1 MCTWMACASATSID
15 GQVDDVLRRPA
26 FRGRNRLTAEEKRS
40 EQARANARYAVDG
53 AGFRRL
59 VKASLAW
66 LQHHQAA
73 INALNVYPVP
83 DGDTGTN
90 MLLTMRS
97 AWAEIEESP
106 ERNVG
111 KVARQMSH
119 GALMGARGNSGVILS
134 QIWRGFARSLD
145 EKEVFRAEDLA
156 DACREA
162 SATAYKGV
170 VKPVEGT
177 ILTVAR
183 AVADSAEDA
192 AKDTDNLVNI
202 LERIV
207 FAAHE
212 AVVLTPSLLSVLKD
226 AGVVDAGGQGLFIIL
241 EGMLRYMRGETV
253 AEDVRLTGSVDLMS
267 ESMAHG
273 AGGYAYDVQFLLVGE
288 ELDVDGI
295 RARVTEMGDCPLVVG
310 DPTTI
315 KVHVHVSDPGEPIS
329 YGASLGSL
337 RDVVVEDMQAQYQ
350 DFVVDRGLSST
361 GTASLRT
368 TQDVGEIGVVAVVPG
383 EGLARVFQSLG
394 VGAVVRGG
402 QTMNPSTK
410 DLLEAIESLPTDQVI
425 ILPNNGN
432 VIMAAEQSRELADK
446 TVEVIPSRFVP
457 QGVAALLALNYQADL
472 ETNAEAMARAM
483 EDVETVEI
491 TLATRSATLDGVEV
505 AHGEVIG
512 LRNGELVVSGETI
525 EGVTREALRQVG
537 CRDYEIITLY
547 YGEEVDG
554 EEAEELASLVRED
567 WPEQDVEV
575 IPGGQPH
582 YHHIV
587 SVE

>member
-1 MCTWMACASATSID
+1 MA
-15 GQVDDVLRRPA
+15 
-26 FRGRNRLTAEEKRS
+26 
-40 EQARANARYAVDG
+40 
-53 AGFRRL
+53 
-59 VKASLAW
+59 
-66 LQHHQAA
+66 
-73 INALNVYPVP
+73 
-83 DGDTGTN
+83 
-90 MLLTMRS
+90 
-97 AWAEIEESP
+97 
-106 ERNVG
+106 
-111 KVARQMSH
+111 H

-134 QIWRGFARSLD
+134 QIWRGFSRSLD
-145 EKEVFRAEDLA
+145 EKAVFRAEDMA

-183 AVADSAEDA
+183 AVADAAEDA
-192 AKDTDNLVNI
+192 AKDTDNLVSI

-212 AVVLTPSLLSVLKD
+212 AVVLTPSLLSVLKE

-241 EGMLRYMRGETV
+241 EGMLRYMRGEFV

-267 ESMAHG
+267 ETMAHG

-288 ELDVDGI
+288 ELDLDRI
-295 RARVTEMGDCPLVVG
+295 RARVAEMGDCPLVVG

-315 KVHVHVSDPGEPIS
+315 KVHVHVSDPGVPIS
-329 YGASLGSL
+329 YGATLGSL
-337 RDVVVEDMQAQYQ
+337 RDVVVEDMRAQYQ
-350 DFVVDRGLSST
+350 DFVVDQGLAST
-361 GTASLRT
+361 GVASPSA
-368 TQDVGEIGVVAVVPG
+368 TQDTDGIGVVAVVPG

-410 DLLEAIESLPTDQVI
+410 DLLEAIEGLPTDQVI
-425 ILPNNGN
+425 ILPNNSN
-432 VIMAAEQSRELADK
+432 VIMAAEQSRELSDK
-446 TVEVIPSRFVP
+446 TVEVIRSRFVP

-472 ETNAEAMARAM
+472 ETNVDAMARAM
-483 EDVETVEI
+483 DDVETVEI
-491 TLATRSATLDGVEV
+491 TFATRSATLNGVEV
-505 AHGEVIG
+505 SDGQVIG
-512 LRNGELVVSGETI
+512 LCNGELSVSGETV
-525 EGVTREALRQVG
+525 EGVTREALRRMD

-547 YGEEVDG
+547 YGEEVNE
-554 EEAEELASLVRED
+554 EEAEELASLLVDD
-567 WPEQDVEV
+567 WPEQDIEV

-582 YHHIV
+582 YHFIV

>member
-1 MCTWMACASATSID
+1 M
-15 GQVDDVLRRPA
+15 
-26 FRGRNRLTAEEKRS
+26 TAKERS
-40 EQARANARYAVDG
+40 LEQSRANARYVVDG
-53 AGFRRL
+53 PGFKRL
-59 VKASLAW
+59 VKAGLAW

-90 MLLTMRS
+90 MVLTMRS
-97 AWAEIEESP
+97 AWNEIADSP

-111 KVARQMSH
+111 RVARQMAH

-145 EKEVFRAEDLA
+145 EKAVFRAQDLA

-177 ILTVAR
+177 ILTVAK
-183 AVADSAEDA
+183 AVADA
-192 AKDTDNLVNI
+192 ADDSTERTDDLVRI

-212 AVVLTPSLLSVLKD
+212 AVLLTPSLLSVLEE

-241 EGMLRYMRGETV
+241 EGMLRYMRGEPV
-253 AEDVRLTGSVDLMS
+253 AEDVRLTDSVDLAS
-267 ESMAHG
+267 ETRAHG
-273 AGGYAYDVQFLLVGE
+273 EFGYAYDVQFLVVGE
-288 ELDVDGI
+288 SLEVDRI
-295 RARVTEMGDCPLVVG
+295 RSEVAKMGDCPLVVG

-350 DFVVDRGLSST
+350 DFIVDRSLSTS
-361 GTASLRT
+361 GSASSPSS
-368 TQDVGEIGVVAVVPG
+368 QASEGIGVVAVVPG

-410 DLLEAIESLPTDQVI
+410 DLLEAIESLPMDRVVV
-425 ILPNNGN
+425 LPNNSN
-432 VIMAAEQSRELADK
+432 VIMAAEQTRELSDK

-457 QGVAALLALNYQADL
+457 EGVAAVLALNYQADL
-472 ETNAEAMARAM
+472 ETNVEAMRRAM
-483 EDVETVEI
+483 GDVETIEV
-491 TLATRSATLDGVEV
+491 TLATRSATVNGVEV
-505 AHGEVIG
+505 ADGEIIG
-512 LRNGELVVSGETI
+512 LHNGELAASGDTI
-525 EGVTREALRQVG
+525 ERVTRQVLG
-537 CRDYEIITLY
+537 EIDFEDSEIITLY
-547 YGEEVDG
+547 YGEDVSQ
-554 EEAEELASLVRED
+554 EEAEQLAGLLQED
-567 WPEQDVEV
+567 WPTHDIEV
-575 IPGGQPH
+575 IPGEQPH
-582 YHHIV
+582 YHYIV